1 MFGIKFKKLENKS
14 RLAINDLKNL
24 SWEDLAEN
32 FLILYQ
38 DSTKL
43 QKENEANLKKISQ
56 QQEIIWQKKKYSTQ
70 ISDTFTCYFCL
81 EKWEKKDLASILDNG
96 NILLCGLCLKN
107 GWEKADQIRPKT
119 ENSSEPSK
127 EELEK
132 ELKEWEEMGL
142 EKYLESYK
150 EVYLNQVQ
158 DLKNKLK
165 EK

>member
-1 MFGIKFKKLENKS
+1 M
-14 RLAINDLKNL
+14 
-24 SWEDLAEN
+24 
-32 FLILYQ
+32 
-38 DSTKL
+38 
-43 QKENEANLKKISQ
+43 
-56 QQEIIWQKKKYSTQ
+56 
-70 ISDTFTCYFCL
+70 
-81 EKWEKKDLASILDNG
+81 
-96 NILLCGLCLKN
+96 CLKN

-142 EKYLESYK
+142 GKYLESYK
-150 EVYLNQVQ
+150 QVYLNQVQ